1 MPGHATSFGADTCL
15 ADGVSPRLSTPTHS
29 LLRTQTEIAAPLRRM
44 IAASHAEPAD
54 SAAGRGQASAAR
66 ADRSGG
72 SLRVVLYSHDTFGL
86 GHLRRNLAIATRL
99 LESDG
104 RFSVRL
110 LTGSPVIGQWNL
122 PPGLQVQ
129 PLPPVVKTG
138 AEQYAARDGEQ
149 LFGMV
154 KGYREALILKTIL
167 RYRPDVFLVDHAP
180 AGMNGELLSTLA
192 LIRRELP
199 QTRTIIGLRDILD
212 SPVTVQKLWRE
223 QEIYPLLEQAY
234 DDIFVYGSRALFDVV
249 EGYGMSPA
257 LGARVRYCGHVV
269 AAPAA
274 HARPAGAAQAQPCWN
289 PERPQ
294 GRPVVLVTAGGG
306 GDGFF
311 LMDAYLQALA
321 QLPPGSVHSVVVTGP
336 LMPGDESDALRQRAA
351 GRADVELVD
360 YTTDLVPSLR
370 AADLVVAMAGYNT
383 SAEIMALRKR
393 AILVPRAAPRA
404 EQRMRASLLAKLGAV
419 WSVEPDAQLVQKLAA
434 LIPAALAAPPPL
446 ESAGAV
452 IDLDGAE
459 RVAQYLLE
467 RACMPATSL
476 ERRA

>member
-1 MPGHATSFGADTCL
+1 MPGYATSLDADACL
-15 ADGVSPRLSTPTHS
+15 AEGVWLRVSPPTHS
-29 LLRTQTEIAAPLRRM
+29 LLRTQTEIAAPLRRA
-44 IAASHAEPAD
+44 ITASHAEPAD
-54 SAAGRGQASAAR
+54 SAAERGPASAAR
-66 ADRSGG
+66 ADCSGDC
-72 SLRVVLYSHDTFGL
+72 LRVVLYSHDTFGL

-99 LESDG
+99 LECGG

-138 AEQYAARDGEQ
+138 AEQYAARDGNQ

-212 SPVTVQKLWRE
+212 SPATVQNLWRE

-269 AAPAA
+269 AAPAT

-289 PERPQ
+289 PDRPQ

-311 LMDAYLQALA
+311 LMDAYLRALA

-351 GRADVELVD
+351 GRPDVELVD

-419 WSVEPDAQLVQKLAA
+419 WSVEPDAELVQKLAA

-446 ESAGAV
+446 ESATAV

-467 RACMPATSL
+467 RSCMPAASL